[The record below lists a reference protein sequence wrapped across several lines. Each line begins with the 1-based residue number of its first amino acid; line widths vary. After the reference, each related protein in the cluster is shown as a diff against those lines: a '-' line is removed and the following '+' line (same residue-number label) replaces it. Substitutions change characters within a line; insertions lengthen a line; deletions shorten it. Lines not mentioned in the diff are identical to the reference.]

1 MKPAGMLAPGVQAT
15 AIEISLA
22 RAGVGVN
29 GRAWSDLERAG
40 ARISARELQGHNSKG
55 VRISL
60 TEMLKRWPANG
71 ITLKNGKTGQI
82 RGDRRKRTVA
92 RAGAR
97 RNQGLML
104 LPR

>member
-1 MKPAGMLAPGVQAT
+1 MLAPGVQAT
-15 AIEISLA
+15 TIEISLA

-40 ARISARELQGHNSKG
+40 ASWSEDFCSRTPGSNSKG

-60 TEMLKRWPANG
+60 TEMLKRWPAKG

-82 RGDRRKRTVA
+82 EVIAESGRLRELELGVIKD
-92 RAGAR
+92 
-97 RNQGLML
+97 
-104 LPR
+104 